1 MLEWIKGVSAYHIFL
16 SMEHST
22 NQNLRF
28 FKDGRG
34 FGILMLSGEPP
45 AGLSFLQP
53 KRSYAANRNP
63 CISTL
68 IFGISTSQLHKILF
82 ALRDEN
88 HFGQCFLSLLLSL
101 K

>member
-45 AGLSFLQP
+45 AEAVLCSQP
-53 KRSYAANRNP
+53 QSLYFNAYLRYFHFSTAQNFIRSPGRKSLRAML
-63 CISTL
+63 L
-68 IFGISTSQLHKILF
+68 IP
-82 ALRDEN
+82 ALIT
-88 HFGQCFLSLLLSL
+88 
-101 K
+101 KVK